1 MICLFFCLFVCLFVS
16 FFFYLFFNFFLF
28 INLFAPYLLELKM
41 FMSTY
46 SNWGVFFFL
55 TNDFDAHNSTIAILY
70 CKLVSGVTSIAFLTD
85 RKSRMIDCVGDE
97 WADKC
102 CPLSMPCFRY
112 FPWCS
117 FNYETFAFQDHWHDL
132 FVFLNGSKKKMAE
145 IYREN
150 FRVFFCAKIRQFSLI
165 IKRNIQC
172 VLNSWFD
179 HSHFKV
185 KWTIIDVSLMN

>member
-1 MICLFFCLFVCLFVS
+1 MFVFLFICLFICF

-28 INLFAPYLLELKM
+28 INLFAPYLLKLKM

-46 SNWGVFFFL
+46 SNWGVFFFW
-55 TNDFDAHNSTIAILY
+55 
-70 CKLVSGVTSIAFLTD
+70 
-85 RKSRMIDCVGDE
+85 RMISTHIIQLSQFCIVNWSAVSPQLLFLLTENLG
-97 WADKC
+97 WLIALVMNGPTNVVHYR
-102 CPLSMPCFRY
+102 CPAFDY

-132 FVFLNGSKKKMAE
+132 FVFLNGSKKKWRKSIE
-145 IYREN
+145 KI
-150 FRVFFCAKIRQFSLI
+150 FGFFSCAKIRQFSLI
-165 IKRNIQC
+165 IKRHIQC
-172 VLNSWFD
+172 VLNSRFD